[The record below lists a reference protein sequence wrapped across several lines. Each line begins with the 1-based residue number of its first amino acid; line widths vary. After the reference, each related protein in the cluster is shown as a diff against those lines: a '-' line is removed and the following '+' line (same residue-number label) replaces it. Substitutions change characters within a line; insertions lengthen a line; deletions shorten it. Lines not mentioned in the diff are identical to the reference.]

1 LLRWR
6 DAKGEEDLRR
16 RRGFVDL
23 GMVFMGVVVVYTW
36 VYGLCAHER
45 PKEIHACSDVT
56 LPQLGRDRLC
66 EDEVIISRDLDCQ
79 PAGYSRT
86 DTTNIGSIEQSMLSV
101 RLIAKSQRELVIEIL
116 DSSSALTPQAV
127 P

>member
-1 LLRWR
+1 
-6 DAKGEEDLRR
+6 
-16 RRGFVDL
+16 
-23 GMVFMGVVVVYTW
+23 MVFMGVVVVYTW

-116 DSSSALTPQAV
+116 DSIPPLRHKQFLDQIPTPRKIPPLAMAMRLE
-127 P
+127 